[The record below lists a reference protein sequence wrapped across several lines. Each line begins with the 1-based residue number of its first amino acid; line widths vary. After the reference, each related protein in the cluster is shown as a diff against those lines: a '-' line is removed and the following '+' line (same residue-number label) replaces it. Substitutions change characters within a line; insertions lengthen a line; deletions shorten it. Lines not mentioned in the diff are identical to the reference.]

1 MKSANASAVGLAF
14 VVGACA
20 VFVFLTQN
28 DPETVSDIVTSRFGW
43 FVLAPATFLLCLS
56 ARALFGL
63 SALCMVAGVVVG
75 VCVRC
80 LIPPHQSN
88 LWPIAAVIWTVMF
101 LLPIIAGAAAGG
113 AGHWIIKK
121 AWK

>member
-1 MKSANASAVGLAF
+1 MKPANAIAVGLAF
-14 VVGACA
+14 FVGACA

-28 DPETVSDIVTSRFGW
+28 DPETVSENVTRCFGW
-43 FVLAPATFLLCLS
+43 FVLAPATFLLSLG

-63 SALCMVAGVVVG
+63 SAFSMLAGVFVG

-88 LWPIAAVIWTVMF
+88 IWPIAAAIWTAIF
-101 LLPIIAGAAAGG
+101 LLPIVAGTAAGG
-113 AGHWIIKK
+113 VGHWIIKK
-121 AWK
+121 VWK